1 MLQTIINWQL
11 CEGSTECMR
20 DCYISNGF
28 CTWQAA
34 KKHFQDKG
42 YFGDYILYRQDWTH
56 GTGKIWNIH
65 IKKKDEQKGGGK
77 SD

>member
-1 MLQTIINWQL
+1 MLQTIVNWQL

-65 IKKKDEQKGGGK
+65 IKKKDKQKGGGK
-77 SD
+77 RD